1 MDCPTKILLPKR
13 IASTSYPFGN
23 GQVEILGRTSDWSG
37 LGQESTPWEGK
48 VEHLDRPSSGSQVT
62 PEFCCLKKREQTLH
76 SQREQMP
83 AVEGAT

>member
-83 AVEGAT
+83 AVKGAT